1 MTEWERVEEALAW
14 VCMIFSDT
22 KDAKAYD
29 IIARVFGSIESSAG
43 RRTALERI
51 SEIYFHSR
59 KTDPRMIGRF
69 KKLIMELSS
78 ASRLRDDIAHGA
90 VSDFLVSWPHKLS
103 GAFLVPSSYNS
114 ARNMPMTLRMTLIEN
129 STLHSPS
136 NSSPLLPGAYRYTS
150 EDINEIANKFRELHL
165 ACITYVS
172 DLMTLTQKT
181 PESSKAQTP
190 QSSD

>member
-1 MTEWERVEEALAW
+1 
-14 VCMIFSDT
+14 
-22 KDAKAYD
+22 
-29 IIARVFGSIESSAG
+29 
-43 RRTALERI
+43 
-51 SEIYFHSR
+51 
-59 KTDPRMIGRF
+59 
-69 KKLIMELSS
+69 
-78 ASRLRDDIAHGA
+78 
-90 VSDFLVSWPHKLS
+90 
-103 GAFLVPSSYNS
+103 
-114 ARNMPMTLRMTLIEN
+114 MTLRMTLIEN

-136 NSSPLLPGAYRYTS
+136 DSSPLLPGAYRYTS